1 MAKISARVDGLEAFK
16 KGLKRY
22 AELMQKDTDT
32 QLKETT
38 NAIATA
44 ARGRARVESVAST
57 IQASKA
63 EKGYQVTTR
72 GDISAYL
79 EFGTGNFAKALLS
92 SYPKDWTDMA
102 WKFKGATDG
111 RMPAQPYLYPSYQE
125 KKQAFIN
132 DLKKA
137 IERH

>member
-1 MAKISARVDGLEAFK
+1 MAKISARVEGLDAFK

-22 AELMQKDTDT
+22 AEMLEKDADT
-32 QLKETT
+32 QMKETT
-38 NAIATA
+38 NAIATSA
-44 ARGRARVESVAST
+44 KGRAKSESVAST
-57 IQASKA
+57 IQASKT
-63 EKGYQVTTR
+63 EDGYAVTTQ
-72 GDISAYL
+72 GEISAYL
-79 EFGTGNFAKALLS
+79 EFGTGNYAKALLS
-92 SYPKDWTDMA
+92 TYPKDWTDMA
-102 WKFKGATDG
+102 RRFFISGAG